1 MNIDNLISSF
11 DFEKFKQDCILHNIL
26 KIYINK
32 KSQLS
37 SCDYNAAIMLRN
49 QLADFSDILKRL
61 LKYAKCFPSM
71 CENCEGLKKCIDCTI
86 KDNCVDASIELYKLK
101 QQTAVT

>member
-11 DFEKFKQDCILHNIL
+11 DFEKSKKDCILHNIL

-32 KSQLS
+32 KIGATP
-37 SCDYNAAIMLRN
+37 CDDNEANMLRN
-49 QLADFSDILKRL
+49 QLEEFSDILKRL

-71 CENCEGLKKCIDCTI
+71 CEIVRVWKN
-86 KDNCVDASIELYKLK
+86 A
-101 QQTAVT
+101 